1 MTDHT
6 GAVLIVT
13 HSQTQ
18 GDGRRPIRCR
28 LGWHPWPDTWPEPRI
43 TPDIQHG
50 PEGRQLLGY
59 HWTSHRVCP
68 GCRAIQTRAI
78 PLKK

>member
-1 MTDHT
+1 MVDHKDT
-6 GAVLIVT
+6 VIT
-13 HSQTQ
+13 TTESQVR
-18 GDGRRPIRCR
+18 GRHMHLRCR
-28 LGWHPWPDTWPEPRI
+28 LGWHPWPKDWHEARI

-68 GCRAIQTRAI
+68 GCGSIQTKAV